1 MGSVIEFVMSYM
13 SLVMASLS
21 ILMGVWA
28 TILGMLNINRA
39 KRSKRWPNTEG
50 EIMRSEVKIKIDE
63 DNEQHHPD
71 IQYQYSVSGV
81 MYKASRISF
90 GKLDHRNLKRDTAAE
105 TVKEYSVGQRIL
117 VWYDPLDPNQAT
129 LVVGADVR
137 GSYTQLILGLIFIG
151 VGAAKI
157 VWHF

>member
-1 MGSVIEFVMSYM
+1 MN
-13 SLVMASLS
+13 LVMTSLA
-21 ILMGVWA
+21 IIIGIWA
-28 TILGMLNINRA
+28 IIFGMLNINQA
-39 KRSKRWPNTEG
+39 KRSERWPNASG
-50 EIMRSEVKIKIDE
+50 EIVRSELGIKIDE
-63 DNEQHHPD
+63 DGEQHRPD
-71 IQYQYSVSGV
+71 IQYQYSVSGA

-90 GKLDHRNLKRDTAAE
+90 GELDHRNLKRDTAAE
-105 TVKEYSVGQRIL
+105 TVKKYSVGQRVL

-129 LVVGADVR
+129 LVVGADAR

>member
-1 MGSVIEFVMSYM
+1 MNFVMT
-13 SLVMASLS
+13 SLA
-21 ILMGVWA
+21 IIIGIWA
-28 TILGMLNINRA
+28 IIFGMLNINRA
-39 KRSKRWPNTEG
+39 KRSERWPNASG
-50 EIMRSEVKIKIDE
+50 EIVRSEIRIKIDE
-63 DNEQHHPD
+63 DGEQHRPD

-90 GKLDHRNLKRDTAAE
+90 GELDHRNLKRDTAAE
-105 TVKEYSVGQRIL
+105 TAKKYSIGQRVL
-117 VWYDPLDPNQAT
+117 VWYAPLDSNQAT

-137 GSYTQLILGLIFIG
+137 GSYMQLILGLIFIG

>member
-1 MGSVIEFVMSYM
+1 MMYM
-13 SLVMASLS
+13 NLVMTSLA
-21 ILMGVWA
+21 IIIGIWA
-28 TILGMLNINRA
+28 IVFGMLNINRA
-39 KRSKRWPNTEG
+39 KRSERWPNASG
-50 EIMRSEVKIKIDE
+50 EIVRSEIRIKIDE
-63 DNEQHHPD
+63 DEGEQHRPD

-81 MYKASRISF
+81 IYKASRISF
-90 GKLDHRNLKRDTAAE
+90 GELDHRNLKRDTAAE
-105 TVKEYSVGQRIL
+105 TVKKYSVGQRVL

-129 LVVGADVR
+129 LVVGANAR